1 MKNIV
6 RNSLIL
12 LLGCLLIAEIFS
24 PPVAAEKLEFVTGKR
39 ESHSV
44 PGRILVQFR
53 SNIARDH
60 ARQIVAALGARDA
73 GEIEGIG
80 VHILDLPL
88 MASERAFLELLGSRP
103 EVEFAELDEVRPM
116 QQLVP
121 NDPLY
126 ANLNAWSL
134 DKIHGPDA
142 WALSTGAS
150 NVVIAIL
157 DTGVDG
163 SHEEL
168 AEKMVSGWNVF
179 NQNSDTRDVQGHG
192 TMVAGTAA
200 AKGNNGIGVASV
212 AWACSIMPVRI
223 SDNYGY
229 ATDSNIAAGLTWAAD
244 HGARVANV
252 SYNVAGS
259 STVSRAAR
267 YFQRKGGVVTVASG
281 NQGAVIDVGD
291 DPYMLTVGATDSED
305 VLYPWSNT
313 GTGID
318 LVAPGSSFTIANGGG
333 YAVAT
338 GTSNAAPIVAGAAA
352 LLFSINPALTPDEV
366 QVALKESA
374 DDLGDTGYDT
384 SYGSGRVNL
393 ERALCLAAGVNVD
406 VDRVVPTVS
415 IGSPADGAT
424 VSGTINVRVTASDDI
439 GVKKVEFY
447 VDGVLTA
454 SSTTASLNV
463 KWNTRRVTSGA
474 HALQSK
480 AYDAAGNIGASLPLT
495 VFK

>member
-1 MKNIV
+1 MKNLAKNLTLFLCFV
-6 RNSLIL
+6 SAAL
-12 LLGCLLIAEIFS
+12 FS
-24 PPVAAEKLEFVTGKR
+24 TQAGAEKKLPDSPQLTSR
-39 ESHSV
+39 YV
-44 PGRILVQFR
+44 PGRVLVQFR
-53 SNIARDH
+53 SNIGSDH
-60 ARQIVAALGARDA
+60 ARQIIAGLGARDVN
-73 GEIEGIG
+73 EIGGTG
-80 VHILDLPL
+80 VHILELPQV
-88 MASERAFLELLGSRP
+88 ASERGFVQMFAARP
-103 EVEFAELDEVRPM
+103 EVEFAELDQIRPM
-116 QQLVP
+116 EQVIP

-126 ANLNAWSL
+126 GNLNAWSL
-134 DKIHGPDA
+134 GMIKAPDA
-142 WALSTGAS
+142 WALSTGNS

-163 SHEEL
+163 NHEEL
-168 AEKMVSGWNVF
+168 VGKMVAGWNVYD
-179 NQNSDTRDVQGHG
+179 QNSDTRDVQGHG

-200 AKGNNGIGVASV
+200 ARGNNGIGVASV

-223 SDNYGY
+223 SDDYGY
-229 ATDSNIAAGLTWAAD
+229 AADSSIAAGLTWAAD

-252 SYNVAGS
+252 SYNVQGS

-267 YFQRKGGVVTVASG
+267 YFQRKGGVVTVAAG
-281 NQGAVIDVGD
+281 NQGMFIDLPD
-291 DPYMLTVGATDSED
+291 DPYILTVGATDSED
-305 VLYPWSNT
+305 VLYSWSNT
-313 GTGID
+313 GGGVD
-318 LVAPGSSFTIANGGG
+318 MVAPGSAFTIANGGG

-352 LLFSINPALTPDEV
+352 LLFSMNPGLTPDEV
-366 QVALKESA
+366 QLALKESA
-374 DDLGDTGYDT
+374 DDLGVTGSDT

-393 ERALCLAAGVNVD
+393 ERALSLVAGGGVD

-415 IGSPADGAT
+415 IGSPTDGT
-424 VSGTINVRVTASDDI
+424 TISGTISVRVTASDDI

-474 HALQSK
+474 HILQSK

-495 VFK
+495 VYK